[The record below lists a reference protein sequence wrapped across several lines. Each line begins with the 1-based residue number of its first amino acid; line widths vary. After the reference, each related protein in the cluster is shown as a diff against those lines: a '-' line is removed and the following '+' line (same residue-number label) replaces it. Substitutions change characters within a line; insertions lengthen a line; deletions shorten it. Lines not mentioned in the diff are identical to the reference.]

1 MMAPLKKHIIA
12 LLTLLVLLAA
22 CQAMPTPKPTPPH
35 LPTPTQTPSPQPSAA
50 PLPTAM
56 LVPTS
61 EPAPEGCSEKT
72 GTFTAVD
79 LHSPVLDGNA
89 PLLIYTPPCYE
100 AENSTHY
107 PVLYL
112 LHGQEYNQDQFKDLG
127 LAQAA
132 DALAEQGRA
141 MIIIMPKM
149 PDYNTPVEQLTLEY
163 FEKDLIPYI
172 DETFRTLASKEARA
186 VGGISRGANWAV
198 RVGIEFPL
206 LFGKIGLHSVALSNL
221 ESGALSARIGGLKPE
236 SRPELY
242 IDMGSEDEDFQLGY
256 YFDHRLNQLAIPHIW
271 FVGTGGHTDDY
282 WQRNLPDYLNWY
294 SKDW

>member
-1 MMAPLKKHIIA
+1 M
-12 LLTLLVLLAA
+12 
-22 CQAMPTPKPTPPH
+22 
-35 LPTPTQTPSPQPSAA
+35 
-50 PLPTAM
+50 
-56 LVPTS
+56 
-61 EPAPEGCSEKT
+61 
-72 GTFTAVD
+72 
-79 LHSPVLDGNA
+79 
-89 PLLIYTPPCYE
+89 
-100 AENSTHY
+100 
-107 PVLYL
+107 

-221 ESGALSARIGGLKPE
+221 ESGALSARIGGLKP
-236 SRPELY
+236 SRARNY
-242 IDMGSEDEDFQLGY
+242 IS
-256 YFDHRLNQLAIPHIW
+256 IW
-271 FVGTGGHTDDY
+271 AVRMKTSSWVITLTTASI
-282 WQRNLPDYLNWY
+282 NLPSRISGSWGQADTPMITGNATSRTTSIGIRRIGNSRLISAQNDAWTGFHYVIPVR
-294 SKDW
+294 